1 MNVSF
6 DFDGTL
12 SKKSVQDFA
21 KYCMDQGLNVWIV
34 TSRAKSLIMD
44 YNSDLFKVANALKI
58 PFERI
63 IFTQGGLKS
72 DYFLFCKDF
81 IFHLDDDWIEL
92 HEIETHTEVKAIPIF
107 GNSDWEQDCWNAI
120 EDYRNQKAPHEIN
133 R

>member
-21 KYCMDQGLNVWIV
+21 RYCMDQGLTCWIV

-44 YNSDLFKVANALKI
+44 YNSDLYKVAEELSI

-72 DYFLFCKDF
+72 DYFQFSKDF

-92 HEIETHTEVKAIPIF
+92 HYISLHTEVKAISAF
-107 GNSDWEQDCWNAI
+107 GNSDWEQECWNAI
-120 EDYRNQKAPHEIN
+120 QEFKQRMK
-133 R
+133 